1 MNLQID
7 QTQVVVA
14 AYVEENAPNIHR
26 TFVLIIIEF
35 EHMIIINKAY
45 ICAYV
50 YIYNILFFFFLGGGD
65 VFWLK
70 CLDMFTWT
78 SLTTNL

>member
-7 QTQVVVA
+7 LTQVVVA
-14 AYVEENAPNIHR
+14 DFVEENAPNIHR

-50 YIYNILFFFFLGGGD
+50 HIYNILYLVGCIL
-65 VFWLK
+65 VK
-70 CLDMFTWT
+70 MFRYVYM
-78 SLTTNL
+78 NLFD